1 MLCYCY
7 LSVQDNAVWVSV
19 QGAIFNSEILTN
31 GLGITHVSVYFRVF
45 LFELIDL
52 AQTEKSD

>member
-19 QGAIFNSEILTN
+19 QGAIFSSEILTN

-45 LFELIDL
+45 CLN
-52 AQTEKSD
+52 